1 LNWEILVMPVQRFGE
16 QEAHSMVEELTILP
30 TTGSL

>member
-1 LNWEILVMPVQRFGE
+1 LNWEILVMPAQRFGE
-16 QEAHSMVEELTILP
+16 QGANSTVEELTILP